1 MHMCLCVCVVPAS
14 AVNVNDNVR
23 VCVGW
28 ECNQIELQT
37 VKISA
42 FGVKQAVLFQAVV
55 LNVVSLYD

>member
-1 MHMCLCVCVVPAS
+1 MFVCVCVVPAS
-14 AVNVNDNVR
+14 AANVKDNVR

-37 VKISA
+37 VKISV
-42 FGVKQAVLFQAVV
+42 FGVKHAVLLQAVV